1 MAKQNI
7 GKFLFSPIEQLLKSS
22 NVKKSLSPSEWQ
34 EQLKPGKTVN
44 IEGLNFPITEE
55 EFRFSGI
62 QNIPENTPTMNKQ
75 EMVDY
80 LNRNKLDMY
89 LETLY
94 SDKNYGIGKL
104 LSESEKVSPF
114 EHNLSPVDGT
124 INFETPYDLPRWS
137 MGDNTYDTAVEA
149 IEDQTGAEVPI
160 LDQLKVKEA
169 RYPTTSVTPGPQRV
183 TEETML
189 TYEPNISDEAKEVQ
203 DLIASEGLGNVETSL
218 HSLEGPTR
226 ELAAKMFSLPADQI
240 KSLIAEMEAQ
250 KFSPHT
256 YEDETIFWNRGSRR
270 LTPGG
275 IPIRVNDEDQSD
287 LHQWARPR
295 NPTGKG
301 KRYGGYRGETILVD
315 KDGYNVD
322 PSKYASLE
330 SSPDISE
337 IKSYNK
343 SVIPLERS
351 NLKSS
356 LKDKGYSFPD
366 SVDMSMNSDKQTINK
381 FITHIDQLND
391 MLVKSYEVSGGIN
404 EYPAIREIFNSSFTM
419 LRDFVRGDEA
429 PQWSQELIPLIDKYE
444 DHSGYFESFDDS
456 GSGSSRASVEDWFS
470 ELDESIGN
478 LLGHAKSD
486 LMKAKNIV
494 DLESMNITTPTGQL
508 LRADVKL
515 KTLDEEAPPR
525 MPFKKNYSMVSLK
538 KDLDSAIKDGDQYLV
553 WPKGKDI
560 AERGGSES
568 GHIQYYD
575 KQKVKDAKKLLKQ
588 YTNSDSD
595 YQDDFQMFSSDTPII
610 SSEELSALSPSKFS
624 SVTNEDIESFAKKQW
639 LRLQDFS
646 PAMDDMKRDLANAGR
661 ELKKS
666 LETKDLEKY
675 KRAYEQIVGIS
686 KGKKV
691 KWKLNFISPPTVEL
705 SDVKGYDQLIS
716 YLDEEIADAK
726 YAAQNT
732 LSHYLESRIMD
743 RGVIADLLDEH
754 LDAIEQSSI
763 PISPTFKSRL
773 AALSEEM
780 SEGIS
785 DEALANRLI
794 SLRVEANVIKNS
806 AIQKSKPVIYSP
818 TMSTEVKA
826 FLNSNEEDTINIS
839 LSNII
844 SDVRSRGLHEHFTSR
859 LSSEE
864 LLSKSPR
871 ERLQALESAAGT
883 AVEWAYGPSVE
894 RKIREKI
901 GGGILENQSDPL
913 FSTATDLSA
922 ELDDILDSVDTIGYF
937 TFMRSM
943 SDDIQNGQIS
953 QEFERVYQV
962 HRDVMDDLEGENNTE
977 IGLAAASS
985 VQDEL
990 NAMIDEGRFSANAEI
1005 VPPPEAENLGDQYA
1019 TEAIIA
1025 SADDLS
1031 NQLTDV
1037 GVALDEGVANA
1048 LEIWIENVDAPNVLL
1063 NQIVSVYE
1071 ELSDGVNL
1079 DESIVVTLKRALEN
1093 IKDNLTTYSVE
1104 MDFEDDASSLLKELD
1119 EASSDTGSIDDVVK
1133 VVDEILDRSIDIV
1146 IPEYYEELADN
1157 LSRVIE
1163 GNMSMDSDIPDLVR
1177 NESFIELRNQLFADA
1192 NPKNPSIIKD
1202 NEIAWMTKLESIPS
1216 SLNMTKDDI
1225 PQIRLLF
1232 SSLPDMNYNGISSAA
1247 LKDRAVKLMNDMSRS
1262 LNFSSISV
1270 NRLFQLIDSVT
1281 DTIKI
1286 NKGYKG
1292 ADKLESWSKSE
1303 EDYKR
1308 QEFHAIKISPEL
1320 KKKYGEVMEKVG
1332 AGFSQYVA
1340 PFAIAPGAWEMYQQM
1355 QEEN

>member
-1 MAKQNI
+1 MAKQSI
-7 GKFLFSPIEQLLKSS
+7 GKFLFSPLEQLLKSS

-55 EFRFSGI
+55 EVRFSGV

-149 IEDQTGAEVPI
+149 IKDQTGTEVPI

-169 RYPTTSVTPGPQRV
+169 RYPTESVTPGPQRV

-337 IKSYNK
+337 IKSYNN
-343 SVIPLERS
+343 SVTPLERS

-356 LKDKGYSFPD
+356 LQDKGYSFPD
-366 SVDMSMNSDKQTINK
+366 GVDMSMNSDKQTINK
-381 FITHIDQLND
+381 FIKNIDELND

-404 EYPAIREIFNSSFTM
+404 EYPAIREIFDYSFTM

-444 DHSGYFESFDDS
+444 DHNGYFEGISDVEIND
-456 GSGSSRASVEDWFS
+456 VEDWFS
-470 ELDESIGN
+470 EFDESIGN
-478 LLGHAKSD
+478 LVGRAKSD

-508 LRADVKL
+508 LRADVKP

-624 SVTNEDIESFAKKQW
+624 SVTKEDIESFANKQW

-646 PAMDDMKRDLANAGR
+646 PAMDDMKRDLVNAGR

-691 KWKLNFISPPTVEL
+691 KWKMNFISPPTVEL

-732 LSHYLESRIMD
+732 LSPYLESRIMD

-794 SLRVEANVIKNS
+794 SLRFEANAIKNS
-806 AIQKSKPVIYSP
+806 AIERSKPVIYSP

-826 FLNSNEEDTINIS
+826 FLNSNEEDTINVS

-844 SDVRSRGLHEHFTSR
+844 RDVRSRGLQEHFTSR

-871 ERLQALESAAGT
+871 ERLRALESAAGT
-883 AVEWAYGPSVE
+883 ITAHTDGPSVE
-894 RKIREKI
+894 IKIREKI

-922 ELDDILDSVDTIGYF
+922 ELDDILDSVDITRYF
-937 TFMRSM
+937 TFIRSM

-962 HRDVMDDLEGENNTE
+962 HRDVMDDLEGENNTQ
-977 IGLAAASS
+977 IGLEAASS

-990 NAMIDEGRFSANAEI
+990 NAMIDESRFSANDEQVI
-1005 VPPPEAENLGDQYA
+1005 VQSPEAENLGDQYA
-1019 TEAIIA
+1019 TEAIID
-1025 SADDLS
+1025 SADDLY

-1037 GVALDEGVANA
+1037 GVAIEQYGDTNA
-1048 LEIWIENVDAPNVLL
+1048 LDIWIENVDAPNVLL

-1079 DESIVVTLKRALEN
+1079 DEAIVVALKRALEN
-1093 IKDNLTTYSVE
+1093 VKSNLTPYSVE
-1104 MDFEDDASSLLKELD
+1104 MDFEDDASSLLNELD
-1119 EASSDTGSIDDVVK
+1119 EASSDTGSIDDIVK

-1146 IPEYYEELADN
+1146 LPEYYEDLADSV
-1157 LSRVIE
+1157 SRLIE

-1177 NESFIELRNQLFADA
+1177 SETFIELRNQLFADA
-1192 NPKNPSIIKD
+1192 NPKNPSIIKED
-1202 NEIAWMTKLESIPS
+1202 EISWMTKLESIPS

-1232 SSLPDMNYNGISSAA
+1232 SSLPDMNYNGTSSAA
-1247 LKDRAVKLMNDMSRS
+1247 LKARAVTLMNDLSRS
-1262 LNFSSISV
+1262 PNFAPVRV
-1270 NRLFQLIDSVT
+1270 NRLYQLIENVT
-1281 DTIKI
+1281 DAIEA